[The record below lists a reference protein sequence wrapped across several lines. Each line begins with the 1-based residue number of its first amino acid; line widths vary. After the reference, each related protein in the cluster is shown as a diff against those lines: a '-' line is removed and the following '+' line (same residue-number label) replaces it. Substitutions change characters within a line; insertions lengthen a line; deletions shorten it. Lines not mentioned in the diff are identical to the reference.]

1 MPSRSV
7 PSSSSPPPTSSGM
20 SLDPALLTN
29 TRQRSQS
36 ASSHSRDYHH
46 HQQHAPSMTITEK
59 YEFWAGNPSVHMST
73 GLIYVH
79 DFDFNT
85 KTGRSS
91 SSSSSSSST
100 AAAGGGVSVDYD
112 GFEPT
117 VLLCPSVPK
126 DTPPTE
132 VVAIWESYQAG
143 VEQYKVLHGPY
154 PESYLLLVL
163 VGGSDSHANARQLVG
178 GASSSLPLLEV
189 TGCRIDGAISKS
201 VDDVLAPVQLFAP
214 VLTKDHQCSIC
225 LDPLLYS
232 PSATSTGGQASCGGG
247 GVALTILCGHSF
259 HWKCLSKWCDRSCP
273 VCRFQQYPSR
283 CSSCDVCGEADAMKL
298 MVCLVCGF
306 IGCCDTQGYPS
317 LIEET
322 FLADDRHHY
331 THAYAHFLES
341 DHAFAM
347 QVSTQSVFDFSEG
360 GYVGLTG
367 RASQDGCAD
376 GEGSDDSKD
385 SCKKVKH
392 VAKKILQGDEEN
404 IMSEFNE
411 VYATLQE
418 SQQQHYEEIFEE
430 IRARNRESYSNAT
443 GQRDEVL
450 SRLCD
455 AKDELDSVE
464 EDKAQ
469 LRSEEEDIKASL
481 ERLRVDCSDLD
492 DKRRQLRE
500 EVARLKKDLQR
511 RQIASTV
518 RTKKLHDE
526 KADLREQ
533 INDLKQYL
541 SMRAQVQ
548 KSGATDADVQGS
560 FVIAQNAGNR
570 RARRGRR

>member
-1 MPSRSV
+1 MPSKSV
-7 PSSSSPPPTSSGM
+7 PSSSPPPPSRASSATTD
-20 SLDPALLTN
+20 SIRRP
-29 TRQRSQS
+29 RSQS
-36 ASSHSRDYHH
+36 TCSHSRER
-46 HQQHAPSMTITEK
+46 QEPSTSSVDK
-59 YEFWAGNPSVHMST
+59 YEFWAGNPSVHMTT
-73 GLIYVH
+73 GLIYV
-79 DFDFNT
+79 DEFDFNT
-85 KTGRSS
+85 KAGRSS
-91 SSSSSSSST
+91 SSSST
-100 AAAGGGVSVDYD
+100 AVDYD

-117 VLLCPSVPK
+117 VLLCPCVTK

-132 VVAIWESYQAG
+132 VVAVWESYQAG

-189 TGCRIDGAISKS
+189 TACRIDAAVSKT
-201 VDDVLAPVQLFAP
+201 VDEMLAPVQLFAP
-214 VLTKDHQCSIC
+214 VLTKEHQCSIC

-232 PSATSTGGQASCGGG
+232 PSATSTGGQAACGGG

-283 CSSCDVCGEADAMKL
+283 CSSCDVCGEADSMKL

-306 IGCCDTQGYPS
+306 IGCCDNEGYS
-317 LIEET
+317 GFVEDGLSGT
-322 FLADDRHHY
+322 GGADDRHHY

-347 QVSTQSVFDFSEG
+347 QVSTQSVYDFSEG
-360 GYVGLTG
+360 GFVGLTG
-367 RASQDGCAD
+367 RASQDGGD
-376 GEGSDDSKD
+376 GEASEDSKG

-392 VAKKILQGDEEN
+392 AAKKILQGDEDDV
-404 IMSEFNE
+404 MTEFNE

-430 IRARNRESYSNAT
+430 IRARNRESYSAAT
-443 GQRDEVL
+443 GQRDEIL

-455 AKDELDSVE
+455 AKDELDVVDE
-464 EDKAQ
+464 ERAQ
-469 LRSEEEDIKASL
+469 LKSEEEEVTSAL
-481 ERLRVDCSDLD
+481 EKLNLACDGLKEERRELD
-492 DKRRQLRE
+492 E
-500 EVARLKKDLQR
+500 AVAGLKKDIQR
-511 RQIASTV
+511 RKIASMV
-518 RTKKLHDE
+518 RAKKLHEE

-533 INDLKQYL
+533 MKDLKQCL
-541 SMRAQVQ
+541 SMRAQVE

-560 FVIAQNAGNR
+560 FVIAQNTNR
-570 RARRGRR
+570 RSRRNRR